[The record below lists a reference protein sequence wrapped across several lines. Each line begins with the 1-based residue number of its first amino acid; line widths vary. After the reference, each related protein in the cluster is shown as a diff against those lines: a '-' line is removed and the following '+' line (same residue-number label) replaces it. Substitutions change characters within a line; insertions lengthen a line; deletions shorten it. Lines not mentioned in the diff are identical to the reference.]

1 VSSEGWAVESGHR
14 AVVVD
19 DDDDIREILAQVL
32 RQAGVEVHCVE
43 TGAGALELVR
53 EVNPDLVTLDL
64 FLPDMDGTDV
74 CRAIREFSDAYIVMI
89 TSRSDEI
96 DRLVGLELGADDY
109 LSKPFS
115 PREVRARALALLRRP
130 RAGSWADS
138 STGSGSSA
146 GSPAGSPDDVPVPE
160 PQSTEVQAGG
170 GLVLHPLRH
179 AALLDGEALPLT
191 PAEVDL
197 LTALATRPGHSWSR
211 GELVREVWRGE
222 FIESDFLVDVHIG
235 NIRRKL
241 KRAGGG
247 EWISTVDGTAYRFDP
262 VASRG

>member
-1 VSSEGWAVESGHR
+1 MKSGHR

-19 DDDDIREILAQVL
+19 DDDEIRELLAQVL
-32 RQAGVEVHCVE
+32 RQAGLEVHSSE
-43 TGAGALELVR
+43 TGAGGLELVR
-53 EVNPDLVTLDL
+53 EVDPDLVTLDL

-74 CRAIREFSDAYIVMI
+74 CRAIREFSDAYVVMI

-109 LSKPFS
+109 LAKPFS

-130 RAGSWADS
+130 RAGSMPVPSAGTPVGS
-138 STGSGSSA
+138 STGSSA
-146 GSPAGSPDDVPVPE
+146 GSPAAEPVPE
-160 PQSTEVQAGG
+160 PQSHEIVAGG

-179 AALLDGEALPLT
+179 VALLDGETLPLT

-197 LTALATRPGHSWSR
+197 LAALAARPGHSWSR
-211 GELVREVWRGE
+211 GDLVREVWRGE

-241 KRAGGG
+241 KRAGGSG
-247 EWISTVDGTAYRFDP
+247 EWISTVHGTGYRFEPDP
-262 VASRG
+262 SRS

>member
-1 VSSEGWAVESGHR
+1 VDSGHR

-19 DDDDIREILAQVL
+19 DDDAIRELLAQVL
-32 RQAGVEVHCVE
+32 RQAGIEVHCSE
-43 TGAGALELVR
+43 TGAEALELVR

-109 LSKPFS
+109 LAKPFS

-130 RAGSWADS
+130 RAGAMPVAPA
-138 STGSGSSA
+138 GSSA
-146 GSPAGSPDDVPVPE
+146 GSSAGSIGPGPVPE
-160 PQSTEVQAGG
+160 PPSAAVVAGG

-179 AALLDGEALPLT
+179 VALLDGETLPLT

-197 LTALATRPGHSWSR
+197 LAALASRPGHSWSR
-211 GELVREVWRGE
+211 GELVREVWQGE
-222 FIESDFLVDVHIG
+222 FIESDFLVDVYIG
-235 NIRRKL
+235 NLRRKL
-241 KRAGGG
+241 KRAGGNR
-247 EWISTVDGTAYRFDP
+247 EWISTVDGTGYRFVP
-262 VASRG
+262 ATSGS